1 MEIIGLTVLVFAK
14 ANRICRFF
22 GERVFD
28 VLAEALFAKIELFS
42 LIEII
47 RKRRCTNVISR
58 FEHLLKL
65 IEMVS
70 IVNDLSSGILDG
82 SFDFDRECV
91 SKLESRINI
100 SFATITT
107 VANHGDTP

>member
-1 MEIIGLTVLVFAK
+1 
-14 ANRICRFF
+14 
-22 GERVFD
+22 
-28 VLAEALFAKIELFS
+28 LAEALFAKIELFS

-47 RKRRCTNVISR
+47 RKRGCTKVISR

-65 IEMVS
+65 IEVIS
-70 IVNDLSSGILDG
+70 IVNDFIRGILDG
-82 SFDFDRECV
+82 SFDFNRECV
-91 SKLESRINI
+91 PKLEPGIDI